1 MLNPYK
7 ILGAAANLFF
17 LILFTIYLGIDS
29 LENPLF
35 SPEIIMAGSILLYGI
50 AVSAL
55 IVCLGN
61 ESEKL
66 RRNGL
71 YGSVSS
77 MLIFSYIMLARLT
90 PAFQQGVMLL
100 SVWSAVNILALG
112 FGEEN
117 RISLKE
123 QKRLAEQKRKLDRLR
138 GKNPNESDKSA
149 S

>member
-1 MLNPYK
+1 MNPYK

-17 LILFTIYLGIDS
+17 LMLFTIYLGIDS
-29 LENPLF
+29 LENPIF
-35 SPEIIMAGSILLYGI
+35 SPEVIMAGSILLYGI

-55 IVCLGN
+55 IICLGN
-61 ESEKL
+61 ESVKI
-66 RRNGL
+66 RRNAL
-71 YGSVSS
+71 YGSVGS
-77 MLIFSYIMLARLT
+77 MLFFTYITLARLT
-90 PAFQQGVMLL
+90 PASQQGMMLL

-117 RISLKE
+117 LISLKE
-123 QKRLAEQKRKLDRLR
+123 QKRLTEQKRKLDRLR